1 MIPTIL
7 TVDDSRMIRKA
18 LARVLQK
25 FQCRI
30 IEAEDGAVGL
40 DQTMAER
47 PDLIILDYN
56 MPVMDGVEMLEHL
69 RANAE
74 IKSTKVIFL
83 TANSGPDIM
92 KAAVSL
98 GVRDYILKPF
108 NDDDLIAKVSR
119 QIKLLPA

>member
-1 MIPTIL
+1 MPTIL

-18 LARVLQK
+18 VTRVLQK

-30 IEAEDGAVGL
+30 VEAEDGAVGL
-40 DQTMAER
+40 AQTVVEK

-56 MPVMDGVEMLEHL
+56 MPVMDGVEMLKHL
-69 RANAE
+69 RNDPA

-83 TANSGPDIM
+83 TANSGPEIM
-92 KAAVSL
+92 RMAVSL

-108 NDDDLIAKVSR
+108 NDDDLISKISR
-119 QIKLLPA
+119 QVSLIPL